1 MQFVYAAY
9 TNGKAARSM
18 ELKLN
23 RVEFDS
29 LRHVPQ
35 SLFAVC
41 LVCLSV
47 CLSVCLRVYWQV
59 DMKTRKQVG

>member
-41 LVCLSV
+41 LVCLF
-47 CLSVCLRVYWQV
+47 VCLRVYRHL
-59 DMKTRKQVG
+59 DKKTRKQVG